1 MFQASSA
8 KATTQNN
15 CQQRQIKIVA
25 IGDSVT
31 QGGYIPDEY
40 SYRLALSKLLKQE
53 KYHVDFIGMQLAG
66 FNPSFKWP
74 AGFDNEHQGFYGA
87 TTLQVQ
93 QSLIIDL
100 PKLTAPDFAL
110 IHLGNNDLGS
120 FNVINSVVLPMR
132 AIILQLRERNPNI
145 RILISQL
152 HLNGY
157 RAKYVR
163 LHLNALAFFQSNL
176 ESPILM
182 VPHYKNWQDIDTFD
196 GMHPSISGQKK
207 MAKSWFDS
215 FELLCNAN

>member
-1 MFQASSA
+1 MYVCTANA
-8 KATTQNN
+8 ATQNN
-15 CQQRQIKIVA
+15 CKLQHIKIVA

-31 QGGYIPDEY
+31 QGGYIADEY

-53 KYHVDFIGMQLAG
+53 NYHVDFIGMQKAG

-74 AGFDNEHQGFYGA
+74 ADFDNEHQGFYGA

-100 PKLTAPDFAL
+100 LKLTAPDFAL

-120 FNVINSVVLPMR
+120 LNAIKSVVLPMH
-132 AIILQLRERNPNI
+132 AIILQLREHNPNV

-157 RAKYVR
+157 TAKYIR
-163 LHLNALAFFQSNL
+163 LHLDILAFFKSNL
-176 ESPILM
+176 KSPILM

-196 GMHPSISGQKK
+196 GMHPSISGQHK
-207 MAKSWFDS
+207 MAKAWFDS
-215 FELLCNAN
+215 FELLCIAN